1 MKTSMI
7 LCMMCLVLFPIVY
20 LYPEVLT
27 NFPDM
32 GKPYELRIDGGYI
45 YITDQYSVL
54 VYDIN
59 TFKLEKRLGNKGE
72 GPQEFK
78 NYPKITF
85 TSDRL
90 ILCDIY
96 KIIIY
101 SKDFKLIREI
111 NLHFKADRV
120 IPIEDNFILRIS
132 KIIDNKEYTAFMLYN
147 SNLEE
152 IKDLVIEP
160 PDPGVYE
167 FLITPWTVC
176 RSWDDKVFI
185 SRPKK
190 GFYIEVFNKNG
201 EKLYQIEKNVENI
214 KSGEKHRK
222 LYMDEILYFVGRR
235 RFERARERGIFKKP
249 MREFLPSIGNFWVL
263 EDKIYVKTY
272 DITETKQKYIIMDLK
287 GNILKTVFLPKVYW
301 EILTFSKNKF
311 YYLEDRE
318 EEGWVLQALDLPR

>member
-1 MKTSMI
+1 LK
-7 LCMMCLVLFPIVY
+7 
-20 LYPEVLT
+20 
-27 NFPDM
+27 
-32 GKPYELRIDGGYI
+32 
-45 YITDQYSVL
+45 
-54 VYDIN
+54 
-59 TFKLEKRLGNKGE
+59 
-72 GPQEFK
+72 
-78 NYPKITF
+78 
-85 TSDRL
+85 
-90 ILCDIY
+90 
-96 KIIIY
+96 
-101 SKDFKLIREI
+101 
-111 NLHFKADRV
+111 
-120 IPIEDNFILRIS
+120 IS
-132 KIIDNKEYTAFMLYN
+132 KIIDKKEYTAFILYN
-147 SNLEE
+147 SKLEE

-176 RSWDDKVFI
+176 RSWDDKAFI

-201 EKLYQIEKNVENI
+201 EKLYQIEKNVEKI
-214 KSGEKHRK
+214 KSGEKHRN
-222 LYMDEILYFVGRR
+222 LYMEEILYFLGRR

-318 EEGWVLQALDLPR
+318 EEGWVLQAVDLSQEKK